1 MFQAYSIGLRL
12 MRKKCELRQG
22 KSPFC
27 LFSYYMYNIFLYS
40 REIRY
45 IKEREKFIAQLK
57 VIFYGND
64 FSKLD
69 ELIANLSL
77 AIDQIGSR
85 SPQWTF
91 TAAM

>member
-27 LFSYYMYNIFLYS
+27 LFSYTYIFLYS

>member
-1 MFQAYSIGLRL
+1 M
-12 MRKKCELRQG
+12 
-22 KSPFC
+22 
-27 LFSYYMYNIFLYS
+27 
-40 REIRY
+40 RY